1 MPRRYCTIANDP
13 VYQQRSII
21 VILPPLML
29 TLGTF
34 KILSVARK
42 IDHGYILK
50 EDQGEEVLLPTALA
64 DRKLEDGENVRVFI
78 FKDGEERITAPM
90 QHPKITIK
98 HIANL
103 QVK

>member
-1 MPRRYCTIANDP
+1 P

-21 VILPPLML
+21 VILSPLML

-64 DRKLEDGENVRVFI
+64 DRKLEDGEDVRVFI
-78 FKDGEERITAPM
+78 FNDGEDDITATM
-90 QHPKITIK
+90 QHPKLTLN

-103 QVK
+103 RVKDLNRY